1 MINQEVKG
9 TLAKLLATE
18 NLTVEH
24 RQVTTAYFDVENRV
38 LCLPIW
44 KSASNTVYDLLV
56 GHEVG
61 HALYTPADDWDKS
74 VPKAFINVLEDAR
87 IEKLM
92 KRTYPG
98 LRKSFFDGYKELW
111 DQDFFG
117 VKHEDHENLSLIDR
131 INLYFKGNLNIPF
144 SDEEKTWVD
153 RTGKTE
159 TFQEVVDLAKDLY
172 GWAKEKQAE
181 NEQEDIETEIEIG
194 NGDGNMSGGD
204 SPTEMDVKEKDYS
217 EEETSAPEI
226 DPNQPWDSSEN
237 PLEDLS
243 EGLNNYSEPIGGD
256 GSDLFND
263 FDQVDETESITDK
276 ALQESLE
283 DLVDDDAK
291 EWVYLGLPKVEI
303 DKLLVSHSTIQS
315 DLEGFFSFYDSIDED
330 REQYKREC
338 LQYADDHYNKF
349 KKDAQ
354 KSVNYLVKQ
363 FEMKKSADEYKRA
376 AVSKTGVINTNTLYK
391 YKLTDDIFKKVTT
404 VPEGKNHGLILH
416 LDWSGSMQYQL
427 LDTVK
432 QVFNLVWFCRKAGI
446 PFRVYAFQSSY
457 YGYDHG
463 NSKQW
468 NPGVDP
474 KEGDLAIADD
484 FRLLELLSSKQNA
497 KSLENSLRQIYRQ
510 VFAIGGYRMSAM
522 PKYTLGGTPLAE
534 AVFCTRQLVKDLK
547 KVENVQKV
555 NVVCLTDGEAN
566 PMSYWTKNPYM
577 CMEERHENFRIAQM
591 CHARNRV
598 FILRDSDTGY
608 QRKLNG
614 SPYETTKE
622 IVSYMREITDYN
634 WIGIRLCS
642 KGEVSR
648 LVRML
653 GMDIQRQDELDKQWK
668 KERFASI
675 KDEVGF
681 SQSFYMPDRGNG
693 EGTQDLTVKQ
703 KGEVATKA
711 ELQRAFKK
719 HMGSKTT
726 NKTLLNAFIE
736 QIA

>member
-9 TLAKLLATE
+9 TLARLLATE

-24 RQVTTAYFDVENRV
+24 RQVTTAYFDVEKRV

-61 HALYTPADDWDKS
+61 HALYTPADDWGDT
-74 VPKAFINVLEDAR
+74 PKAFINVLEDAR

-117 VKHEDHENLSLIDR
+117 VKHEDHDHLSLIDR
-131 INLYFKGNLNIPF
+131 INLYFKGNSSIPF
-144 SDEEKTWVD
+144 SDEEKVWVD

-159 TFQEVVDLAKDLY
+159 TFQEVKDLAHDLY
-172 GWAKEKQAE
+172 EWAKEKQAQNEEAFDKE
-181 NEQEDIETEIEIG
+181 NEVEFELDGNGNMGGGGSSQEIDATENSQDSSSLNPISEDSDEGGQEDGISETKTQSG
-194 NGDGNMSGGD
+194 NLGSETGSLDHTGGD
-204 SPTEMDVKEKDYS
+204 RYDT
-217 EEETSAPEI
+217 
-226 DPNQPWDSSEN
+226 
-237 PLEDLS
+237 DL
-243 EGLNNYSEPIGGD
+243 PA
-256 GSDLFND
+256 
-263 FDQVDETESITDK
+263 DETESITER
-276 ALQESLE
+276 ALAEALE

-291 EWVYLGLPKVEI
+291 EWVYLNLPKVNVN
-303 DKLLVSHSTIQS
+303 KLTIPYTEIQS
-315 DLEGFFSFYDSIDED
+315 DLEGFFNKTE
-330 REQYKREC
+330 EEEANEKYKRDNLRYMDGRYES
-338 LQYADDHYNKF
+338 F

-363 FEMKKSADEYKRA
+363 FEMRKSADQYKRA

-404 VPEGKNHGLILH
+404 IPDGKNHGLILH

-427 LDTVK
+427 LDTLK

-446 PFRVYAFQSSY
+446 PFRVYAFQSAY
-457 YGYDHG
+457 MGAYRD
-463 NSKQW
+463 KDL
-468 NPGVDP
+468 NPGTDP
-474 KEGDLAIADD
+474 KVNDLGIGGD
-484 FRLLELLSSKQNA
+484 FRLLELLSSRQNA
-497 KSLENSLRQIYRQ
+497 KSLERSCKMIFRQ
-510 VFAIGGYRMSAM
+510 VFCMGGYRVYAM
-522 PKYTLGGTPLAE
+522 DKYTLGGTPLAE
-534 AVFCTRQLVKDLK
+534 AVICTRQLVRDLK
-547 KVENVQKV
+547 KQESVQKV
-555 NVVCLTDGEAN
+555 NVVCLTDGESN
-566 PMSYWTKNPYM
+566 PMSYWTKTNYSSYDY
-577 CMEERHENFRIAQM
+577 EFQDEFRLTSM
-591 CHARNRV
+591 GYARGRV
-598 FILRDSDTGY
+598 FILRDHETGY
-608 QRKLNG
+608 QRKLNS

-622 IVSYMREITDYN
+622 IVSYMREVTDYN

-642 KGEVSR
+642 KSELGRV
-648 LVRML
+648 VRML
-653 GMDIQRQDELDKQWK
+653 GLEQQRSDALDKQWK

-675 KDEVGF
+675 KNEIGF
-681 SQSFYMPDRGNG
+681 SEAFYMPDKGNG
-693 EGTQDLTVKQ
+693 EGTQDLEVKQ